1 MMQLI
6 LVVTSSNDGHLEM
19 AHRDANFFII
29 DNLDPF
35 YEDKPIDVEDM
46 VSNVTNG
53 LNGAV
58 SSFMV
63 GASYGLSD
71 SQWKQR
77 EDTILSLWKYLKHR
91 DYDVNCL
98 LINIGN
104 ESSAIVREFGQKKGE

>member
-6 LVVTSSNDGHLEM
+6 LVVTSSNDDHLEM
-19 AHRDANFFII
+19 AHRDATFFIKHS
-29 DNLDPF
+29 LDPF
-35 YEDKPIDVEDM
+35 YENEPIDVDDM

-71 SQWKQR
+71 SQWQKR
-77 EDTILSLWKYLKHR
+77 ENTLMAVWRNLRNR
-91 DYDVNCL
+91 DYDINCL

-104 ESSAIVREFGQKKGE
+104 ESSAIVREFGQKKD